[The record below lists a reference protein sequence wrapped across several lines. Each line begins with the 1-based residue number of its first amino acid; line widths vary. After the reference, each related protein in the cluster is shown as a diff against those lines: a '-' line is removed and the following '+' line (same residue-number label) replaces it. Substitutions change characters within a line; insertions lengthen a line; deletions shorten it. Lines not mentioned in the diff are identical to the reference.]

1 MDSEEPSAEDLQ
13 RELEQVR
20 TASPSVKES
29 PQARYGLLR
38 TVLVVCGFL
47 ALLFLS
53 AWHVAGLRP

>member
-1 MDSEEPSAEDLQ
+1 MRSRPRKTCNA
-13 RELEQVR
+13 RLEQVR